1 MTPKQT
7 TFANIRDTD
16 LEEGCCKKLAPLSLL
31 LGHLLDALM
40 WITYPPHHS
49 PRVEGCPDQ
58 VKAIAESLTPT
69 PRHTTFIHPRRISI
83 PPDLWEQPQELAL
96 CLLLAWIICYFCI
109 WKGVKSTGKVGAET
123 VLLIHNPPCTHLTFL
138 SQSLLLFHEVETGD
152 TQHQSQT

>member
-1 MTPKQT
+1 ML
-7 TFANIRDTD
+7 IS
-16 LEEGCCKKLAPLSLL
+16 LSLDIGRKRV
-31 LGHLLDALM
+31 LG
-40 WITYPPHHS
+40 
-49 PRVEGCPDQ
+49 
-58 VKAIAESLTPT
+58 LTDG
-69 PRHTTFIHPRRISI
+69 IHKLGTVR
-83 PPDLWEQPQELAL
+83 WELAL